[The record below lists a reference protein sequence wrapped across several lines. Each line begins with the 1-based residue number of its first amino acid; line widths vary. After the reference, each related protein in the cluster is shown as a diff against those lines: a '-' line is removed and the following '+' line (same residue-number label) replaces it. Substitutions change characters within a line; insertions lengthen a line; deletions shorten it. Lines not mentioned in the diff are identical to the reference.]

1 MYIFFLKK
9 HPCWKRFLMFLN
21 NIYKT
26 LETRSDYEC
35 MKNMIFRNWL
45 RNRKNWVFLWCGA
58 GARIELWLSYTFSNK
73 NLFRLILDLQARQCI
88 HITITKMVYR
98 NKLMIISKKAEKII
112 HKPWNGVIS
121 MKSNNLSTGQTS
133 DRIRQS

>member
-1 MYIFFLKK
+1 MYIFFFKK
-9 HPCWKRFLMFLN
+9 HLCWERFLMFLN

-73 NLFRLILDLQARQCI
+73 DLFHLILDLQARQCI

-112 HKPWNGVIS
+112 HQPWNGVIS